1 MNAYEKLSLARANT
15 KLTAE
20 EIINKLCSEFFY
32 CSGDRLS
39 ADDKTVIGGFGRLDK
54 YAVTMIGINR
64 TKDETAAAFRYGM
77 PMPSGYRKAYRL
89 MQQAEKFNRPII
101 TLIDTP
107 GAFPG
112 IDAEKT
118 TQAIA
123 IAENIALMSQLK
135 VPIISII
142 LGEGG
147 SGGALALG
155 VCDKL
160 YMLENSIY
168 SIISPEACAT
178 ILWKDKSR
186 ASDAAEALKFT
197 PNDLHQFGICDEIIP
212 EEVPFRVDY
221 LKVKLLAD
229 LKALKRLDSKVL
241 IRERY
246 QKYREVGR
254 DVISG

>member
-1 MNAYEKLSLARANT
+1 MDAYENLTLARAKT
-15 KLTAE
+15 KPTAK
-20 EIINKLCSEFFY
+20 EIIDNLCSEFFY
-32 CSGDRLS
+32 CSGDRLG
-39 ADDKTVIGGFGRLDK
+39 ADDKTIVGGVGRLDK
-54 YAVTMIGINR
+54 YPVTIIGINR
-64 TKDETAAAFRYGM
+64 TKDDTAKIFRYGM

-89 MQQAEKFNRPII
+89 MKQAEKFNRPII

-112 IDAEKT
+112 IEAEQT
-118 TQAIA
+118 TQGIA

-135 VPIISII
+135 VPIISVI

-155 VCDKL
+155 VCDRL

-186 ASDAAEALKFT
+186 VKEAAEALKFT
-197 PNDLHQFGICDEIIP
+197 PNDLYQFGICDEILK
-212 EEVPFRVDY
+212 EEVPFDTGV
-221 LKVKLLAD
+221 LKTKLLVD
-229 LKALKRLDSKVL
+229 LKALRRLDNKML
-241 IRERY
+241 TKERY
-246 QKYREVGR
+246 QKYRKVGR

>member
-1 MNAYEKLSLARANT
+1 MS
-15 KLTAE
+15 
-20 EIINKLCSEFFY
+20 FFY
-32 CSGDRLS
+32 CSGDRLA
-39 ADDKTVIGGFGRLDK
+39 ADDKTIIGGFGKLDR
-54 YAVTMIGINR
+54 YLVTMIGINR
-64 TKDETAAAFRYGM
+64 TKDETAASYRYGM

-89 MQQAEKFNRPII
+89 MKQAEKFNRPII
-101 TLIDTP
+101 TFIDTP

-112 IDAEKT
+112 VEAEKT

-123 IAENIALMSQLK
+123 IAENIALMSQIE

-155 VCDKL
+155 VCDRL
-160 YMLENSIY
+160 YMLEHSIY

-186 ASDAAEALKFT
+186 VNEAAEALKFT
-197 PNDLHQFGICDEIIP
+197 PKDLHEFGICDEIIK
-212 EEVPFRVDY
+212 EEVPFNTKT
-221 LKVKLLAD
+221 LKEKLLED
-229 LKALKRLDSKVL
+229 IKRLKRLDSRTLVK
-241 IRERY
+241 ERY

-254 DVISG
+254 DVIGG